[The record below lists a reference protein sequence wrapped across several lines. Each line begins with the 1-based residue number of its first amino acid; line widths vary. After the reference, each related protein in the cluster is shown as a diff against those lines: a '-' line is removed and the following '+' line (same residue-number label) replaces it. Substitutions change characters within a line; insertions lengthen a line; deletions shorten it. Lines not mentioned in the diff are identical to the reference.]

1 MKRSGYWKIIETRL
15 QCYDGGRQKD
25 DCFNPPF
32 TLYDAMALP
41 SVRTIGPNV
50 NERPN
55 SEVWIVYTRKGKKEK
70 NKFVTW
76 LETLLKSREFC

>member
-1 MKRSGYWKIIETRL
+1 MV
-15 QCYDGGRQKD
+15 DHGGRQKD
-25 DCFNPPF
+25 DRFNPPF